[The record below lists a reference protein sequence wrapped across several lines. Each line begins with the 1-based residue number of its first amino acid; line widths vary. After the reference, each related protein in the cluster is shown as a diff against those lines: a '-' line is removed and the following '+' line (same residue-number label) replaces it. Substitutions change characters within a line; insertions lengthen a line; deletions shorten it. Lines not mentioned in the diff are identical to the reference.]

1 MPEPRPVILI
11 DCSSSMA
18 LQEGVKRRIDL
29 AADVL
34 QTVLAATPHVRV
46 VAFGITVAEQIGLEP
61 GPNLKLPEPVG
72 GTPLDLAL
80 TYISQRGWRPDRI
93 VVISDGRPD
102 DTGGALTAA
111 RALAPVTIDA
121 LFVGDDADKAAIGF
135 MRVLALAGGRCGV
148 SGLRSLADPEKLAAE
163 IVPRLSGPAR

>member
-1 MPEPRPVILI
+1 MSKSLPVLLL
-11 DCSSSMA
+11 DTSSSMA
-18 LQEGVKRRIDL
+18 SPEGVKRRIDL

-34 QTVLAATPHVRV
+34 QTVLAATPRVRV
-46 VAFGITVAEQIGLEP
+46 VTFGVTVAEQIGLEP
-61 GPNLKLPEPVG
+61 GPNLKLSEPVG

-80 TYISQRGWRPDRI
+80 SFIPQRGWRPDRI
-93 VVISDGRPD
+93 IIISDGRPD
-102 DTGGALTAA
+102 DTGQALAAA

-148 SGLRSLADPEKLAAE
+148 SGLRSLANPQKLAAE
-163 IVPRLSGPAR
+163 IVLRLSGPAR